1 MSQILAILLI
11 GIGGFLVGGVL
22 SVRRQSI
29 PAAVLIGLFSAGC
42 IIGGVLWLVE
52 S

>member
-1 MSQILAILLI
+1 VSQILAILLI

-22 SVRRQSI
+22 SVRKKSI

>member
-1 MSQILAILLI
+1 MPILLI
-11 GIGGFLVGGVL
+11 GIGGFLIGGVL
-22 SVRRQSI
+22 SVRKKSI

-42 IIGGVLWLVE
+42 IIGGVLWLVG

>member
-1 MSQILAILLI
+1 VSQILPVLLI

-22 SVRRQSI
+22 SVRKKSV

>member
-1 MSQILAILLI
+1 VSQIMPILLI
-11 GIGGFLVGGVL
+11 GIGGFLIGGVL
-22 SVRRQSI
+22 SVRKKSI

-42 IIGGVLWLVE
+42 IVGGVLWLAE

>member
-1 MSQILAILLI
+1 MPILLI

-22 SVRRQSI
+22 AVREKSV
-29 PAAVLIGLFSAGC
+29 PAAVLIGIFSAGC
-42 IIGGVLWLVE
+42 IVGGVLWLVE

>member
-1 MSQILAILLI
+1 MSQILPILLI

-22 SVRRQSI
+22 SVRKKSI
-29 PAAVLIGLFSAGC
+29 AAAVLIGLFSAGC
-42 IIGGVLWLVE
+42 IIGGVLWLVD